1 MDVHKKPKV
10 NDMTWLFVS
19 ITVFVVFVGITGVAS
34 DPAAAALRAPPA
46 ASAAAMRTRCS
57 MPPES

>member
-19 ITVFVVFVGITGVAS
+19 ITVFVVFVGITLAVA
-34 DPAAAALRAPPA
+34 LVHTNKNNN
-46 ASAAAMRTRCS
+46 MRFF
-57 MPPES
+57 